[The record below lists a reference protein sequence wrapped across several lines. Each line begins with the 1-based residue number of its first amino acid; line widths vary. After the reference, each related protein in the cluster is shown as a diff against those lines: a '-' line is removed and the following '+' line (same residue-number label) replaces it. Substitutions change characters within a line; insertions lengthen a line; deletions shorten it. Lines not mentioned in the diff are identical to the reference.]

1 VDWHTS
7 LDSLALKDL
16 FASERGLLGP
26 RSDHLRDRARGDSGS
41 WTPDQWIGFVEF
53 VFGAYVVGKTTTGVT
68 QIIKGTPTPT
78 PVTPSDPS

>member
-1 VDWHTS
+1 M
-7 LDSLALKDL
+7 ALKDL
-16 FASERGLLGP
+16 FASERGLLA
-26 RSDHLRDRARGDSGS
+26 LALIICATVLAALAVL
-41 WTPDQWIGFVEF
+41 TPDQWIGFVEF